1 MLVKCTL
8 IINRVNRIKINSEDF
23 PEIERNKREKIQSEN
38 LLDRCSDFFFAVT
51 LKIFLDFSERVTE
64 SNNLCDFFYF
74 FIIHYYLSHCKE

>member
-38 LLDRCSDFFFAVT
+38 LLDRCSDFF
-51 LKIFLDFSERVTE
+51 LL
-64 SNNLCDFFYF
+64 
-74 FIIHYYLSHCKE
+74 